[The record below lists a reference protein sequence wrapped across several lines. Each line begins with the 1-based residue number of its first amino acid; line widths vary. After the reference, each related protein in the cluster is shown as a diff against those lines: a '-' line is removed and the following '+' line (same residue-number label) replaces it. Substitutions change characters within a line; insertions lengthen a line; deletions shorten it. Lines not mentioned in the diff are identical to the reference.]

1 MTMYICYTNM
11 LYMYAIQVE
20 NILYDRNELCDI
32 YFFKLVLEII
42 IFQLCFNIVTVL
54 KAQIDTNNI
63 VEYVIII
70 PCK

>member
-1 MTMYICYTNM
+1 M

>member
-1 MTMYICYTNM
+1 MYICYTNM